1 VDVFQKI
8 DRKKQLQ
15 QHYYRSLTVLVV
27 VALSL
32 SL

>member
-15 QHYYRSLTVLVV
+15 QHYYRFLTVLVV
-27 VALSL
+27 VAL
-32 SL
+32 